1 MARRAIAK
9 SRNHEPMNPD
19 LLLDLL
25 RRFQAEGV
33 QYVLV
38 EDRIDREVL
47 QRLKRML

>member
-1 MARRAIAK
+1 
-9 SRNHEPMNPD
+9 MNPD

-25 RRFQAEGV
+25 RRFQAEDM

-47 QRLKRML
+47 QRLNRML